1 MGVLE
6 FPILIIKKFN
16 EIYFFAINCACLDEN
31 PLSPDTKLL
40 HKSGSRRRPLTDFLI
55 LSRHEGP
62 PLKDFGL
69 LKYYMNLLLEVEFPN
84 YILFFILLIY

>member
-31 PLSPDTKLL
+31 PL
-40 HKSGSRRRPLTDFLI
+40 RPKHQATSDNWVTVASL
-55 LSRHEGP
+55 P
-62 PLKDFGL
+62 PFRAIKDHH
-69 LKYYMNLLLEVEFPN
+69 
-84 YILFFILLIY
+84 

>member
-16 EIYFFAINCACLDEN
+16 EIYFFAINCDCLDEN

-40 HKSGSRRRPLTDFLI
+40 HKTGSRWLGVLTDF
-55 LSRHEGP
+55 
-62 PLKDFGL
+62 
-69 LKYYMNLLLEVEFPN
+69 Y
-84 YILFFILLIY
+84 FFRAIEHHH